1 VGASFFHSLISMLL
15 IIFKMNVQL
24 SLKLRK
30 NEVGTLLNLKSH
42 EASKASKREH
52 IRELLIKNFFNK
64 YLPD

>member
-1 VGASFFHSLISMLL
+1 
-15 IIFKMNVQL
+15 MNVQL

-30 NEVGTLLNLKSH
+30 NEVREIINLKSH